1 MNGNNDNRKNI
12 LITGSSRGIGL
23 AIAKKFSSQGHKIAI
38 NSRNKSD
45 LLSLC
50 QNDKNFVDVS
60 GDVSS
65 EVIANE
71 VVKKAISKLGSLD
84 ILICNVGS
92 GKSVFAG
99 NETFQEWERI
109 FAINFFS
116 ATNVIEASKQYLESS
131 KGCIVCISS
140 ICGSEVIDGAPL
152 TYSVA
157 KAALNSYI
165 KGISRPLGKKGI
177 RINGVSPGNILFESS
192 VWDKKLKEDKVSVD
206 NYVER
211 NVALNML
218 GDTDDISN
226 IVIYLSSPLAKFVTG
241 SIWSADGGQLRS

>member
-1 MNGNNDNRKNI
+1 MNANYNIKKNI

-45 LLSLC
+45 LSFLC
-50 QNDKNFVDVS
+50 KNDTNFVEVC
-60 GDVSS
+60 GDVSK
-65 EVIANE
+65 ETIAKE
-71 VVKKAISKLGSLD
+71 VVNKAIKKLGSLD

-92 GKSVFAG
+92 GKSVVAG
-99 NETFQEWERI
+99 NETLQEWERI

-116 ATNVIEASKQYLESS
+116 VTNVIEASKKYLEKS

-140 ICGSEVIDGAPL
+140 ICGIEVIDGAPL

-177 RINGVSPGNILFESS
+177 RINGVSPGNILFEGS
-192 VWDKKLKEDKVSVD
+192 VWDKKLQEEKISVEK
-206 NYVER
+206 YLEK

-218 GDTDDISN
+218 GDPDDISN